1 MIKGKKYLSKCIAIM
16 MVGILILPS
25 VGLAAENK
33 VSAKTE
39 IPINMEPSTVIKYI
53 SDNEYTILQ
62 GGEALIKK
70 TKEKVESILPPE
82 EYPMPEKGMM
92 VYYGIDGEVNDIV
105 FPSQA
110 SENKFVTLSDKEQSV
125 MNSFIM
131 SITASKASSSKPF
144 ATWGSYPNKL
154 YYADSSRHI
163 MGTGR
168 ATVFGDSI
176 GQGNHKL
183 KKGDVATKLKY
194 DNCKLGLS
202 VTVILPKKGS
212 SSKLAK
218 VMKKWDAGS
227 MPNAV
232 IDIWKTGINYCGY
245 TYTSSS
251 LSNWASGNAHIE
263 HNNDMI

>member
-1 MIKGKKYLSKCIAIM
+1 MIKVKSRLMKCAAIIM
-16 MVGILILPS
+16 IGILIMPS
-25 VGLAAENK
+25 IGYAAENK
-33 VSAKTE
+33 ISTRAE
-39 IPINMEPSTVIKYI
+39 IPVNMEPSTVIKYV
-53 SDNEYTILQ
+53 SENEYTILQ

-70 TKEKVESILPPE
+70 KKEKVESILPPE
-82 EYPMPEKGMM
+82 EYPIPEKGMM

-105 FPSQA
+105 FPSQT
-110 SENKFVTLSDKEQSV
+110 SEKKFVTLSDNEQKV
-125 MNSFIM
+125 LESFV
-131 SITASKASSSKPF
+131 ASTYTTKASSPKPF

-183 KKGDVATKLKY
+183 QKGDVATKLKY

-212 SSKLAK
+212 SATTAK
-218 VMKKWDAGS
+218 IMKKWDAGS

-232 IDIWKTGINYCGY
+232 IDIWKTGINYWGY
-245 TYTSSS
+245 TYTNSS

>member
-1 MIKGKKYLSKCIAIM
+1 MFKVKRHLNRFIAIM
-16 MVGILILPS
+16 MVGVLIIPS
-25 VGLAAENK
+25 AGVAAENK
-33 VSAKTE
+33 ASAKVE
-39 IPINMEPSTVIKYI
+39 IPINMKPSTVIKYI

-70 TKEKVESILPPE
+70 TKENVDSILPAE
-82 EYPMPEKGMM
+82 EYPMPEKGMT
-92 VYYGIDGEVNDIV
+92 VYYGIDGEVNDII
-105 FPSQA
+105 FPSKA
-110 SENKFVTLSDKEQSV
+110 SEKQFVTLSNEEQKKLDSY
-125 MNSFIM
+125 
-131 SITASKASSSKPF
+131 ITYTHSSKASNQPF

-163 MGTGR
+163 MGVGR
-168 ATVFGDSI
+168 ATVFGDTI

-183 KKGDVATKLKY
+183 QKGDVATKLKY

-202 VTVILPKKGS
+202 VVVFLPKKGS
-212 SSKLAK
+212 STTEVK

-232 IDIWKTGINYCGY
+232 IDIWKTGINYWGY

-251 LSNWASGNAHIE
+251 LKNWASGNAHIE